1 MMYVKDDLAPNGPP
15 VVFPSQNDHL
25 TKWNIPNKL
34 SLIDEALS
42 RMIVLRN
49 RGTTLFERDAWMV
62 ARELYRAGEH
72 FLAVRWLSVLPP
84 EHPIWRTADEGSLA
98 TLYLVIW
105 SQEGGKTRADVLPRL
120 TSLWRSLFPGSWDS
134 APDPA

>member
-1 MMYVKDDLAPNGPP
+1 MYVKDDLAPNGPP
-15 VVFPSQNDHL
+15 VVFPSQNAPL
-25 TKWNIPNKL
+25 TKWNTPNKL
-34 SLIDEALS
+34 
-42 RMIVLRN
+42 R
-49 RGTTLFERDAWMV
+49 RGA
-62 ARELYRAGEH
+62 
-72 FLAVRWLSVLPP
+72 
-84 EHPIWRTADEGSLA
+84 LA